1 MGKKKIVKEN
11 REDIIIYGWDFTLKR
26 PKYYIVENGKLKS
39 YLTKPIKVK
48 IGNMTLYKEM

>member
-1 MGKKKIVKEN
+1 MKEN